1 MFSRAECSII
11 LPNNHPP
18 FLPEELDTN
27 ATLLLRLRDQSDQTS
42 WAEFV
47 EIYTPLLFAYCQKR
61 GLQSQDS
68 ADIIQNVFLS
78 VTKAIQTFDYD
89 PEKGRFKA
97 WLFTILRH
105 AISAHFRKQ
114 KRLPSTTS
122 DNFSLEQLKITPS
135 PEEEKDWNQDYQVQL
150 LRWAMEKI
158 KPEFSPRSWTIFY
171 QTAIE
176 ERSPEVVASQ
186 LDMTKN
192 AVNVQKFRVV
202 QRLRQKLQSI
212 DAAHWE
218 TELSQKKP

>member
-1 MFSRAECSII
+1 
-11 LPNNHPP
+11 
-18 FLPEELDTN
+18 
-27 ATLLLRLRDQSDQTS
+27 
-42 WAEFV
+42 
-47 EIYTPLLFAYCQKR
+47 
-61 GLQSQDS
+61 
-68 ADIIQNVFLS
+68 
-78 VTKAIQTFDYD
+78 
-89 PEKGRFKA
+89 
-97 WLFTILRH
+97 
-105 AISAHFRKQ
+105 
-114 KRLPSTTS
+114 
-122 DNFSLEQLKITPS
+122 
-135 PEEEKDWNQDYQVQL
+135 
-150 LRWAMEKI
+150 MEKI